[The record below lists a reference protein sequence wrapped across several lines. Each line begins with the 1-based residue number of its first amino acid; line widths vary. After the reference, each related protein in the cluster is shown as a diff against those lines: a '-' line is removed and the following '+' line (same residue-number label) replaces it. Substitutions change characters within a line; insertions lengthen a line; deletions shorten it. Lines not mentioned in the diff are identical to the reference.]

1 MSTLIFAIVSVIYSL
16 TATSIYKS
24 NSVLQ
29 IKSNNSSNSSMLANL
44 PFASLSS
51 FGMSFGDDLNIYFA
65 IETIKSREF
74 FKEISEKH
82 NLYPDVHAAKGF
94 YNNKMIYKDYLF
106 KEDVG
111 WVNATE
117 KDFGFSFQEAYES
130 YRKSLFLTED
140 AKTGFLKLGY
150 EHYSPFFAQRICE
163 IIIDELNEIA
173 RNKKIKEVDDA
184 LSFLNTEISKSRNIS
199 VQASIANLIEA
210 QLSEKTIAKVNK
222 SYLLKPIDKPNFPER
237 REWPKRFQIVIIGT
251 LLGFILTI
259 FTFLTIHTYGKKLR
273 ELFNSNE

>member
-1 MSTLIFAIVSVIYSL
+1 MG
-16 TATSIYKS
+16 KCHW
-24 NSVLQ
+24 
-29 IKSNNSSNSSMLANL
+29 K
-44 PFASLSS
+44 
-51 FGMSFGDDLNIYFA
+51 
-65 IETIKSREF
+65 
-74 FKEISEKH
+74 
-82 NLYPDVHAAKGF
+82 
-94 YNNKMIYKDYLF
+94 
-106 KEDVG
+106 
-111 WVNATE
+111 W
-117 KDFGFSFQEAYES
+117 FGFSFQEAYES

-184 LSFLNTEISKSRNIS
+184 LSFLNAEISKSRNIS

-237 REWPKRFQIVIIGT
+237 REWPKRFQIVIVGT

-259 FTFLTIHTYGKKLR
+259 FTFLTVYTYGKKLR